1 MITLCAR
8 QISCGTSDPTVV
20 QFLQDFMDVIAP
32 LLELDGSKWNILGV
46 LGLSSKYKPPP
57 RSKFLAL
64 ALTFYIQRCLVEGP
78 KIRLKSNNTNET
90 MQYLNYDQMKKLEN
104 ELEMLLKKPGYFGL
118 SDNIE
123 WVLKVTR
130 DSTNTFEDADNFLSY
145 IVCDNLFTESFHSLK

>member
-78 KIRLKSNNTNET
+78 KIRLKRYINMRFST
-90 MQYLNYDQMKKLEN
+90 LRFRHGFILV
-104 ELEMLLKKPGYFGL
+104 F
-118 SDNIE
+118 
-123 WVLKVTR
+123 VLK
-130 DSTNTFEDADNFLSY
+130 
-145 IVCDNLFTESFHSLK
+145 

>member
-1 MITLCAR
+1 MF
-8 QISCGTSDPTVV
+8 
-20 QFLQDFMDVIAP
+20 FLF
-32 LLELDGSKWNILGV
+32 S
-46 LGLSSKYKPPP
+46 
-57 RSKFLAL
+57 
-64 ALTFYIQRCLVEGP
+64 
-78 KIRLKSNNTNET
+78 SNNTNET
-90 MQYLNYDQMKKLEN
+90 TQYLNYDQMKKLEN